1 MSLVID
7 ANMKLFAERMNI
19 TSSRMIQ
26 DYGLKSVDEIIE
38 AEAAQGNSQA
48 VKFAQEMYNSPAK
61 LIKIFKLTDVENKF
75 VLLHNMNSETR
86 EKILPML
93 DSDDLVMGLYF
104 FTQDKLLEMLE
115 GVDIEELV
123 RVVLGAFPLADI
135 VSMFTEDDLAQFF
148 QHDELE
154 RKDVIEQLKCMPP
167 EVMIKFVEGVTGQP
181 SEETDPMELINSI
194 ANLPMD
200 QYRDFM
206 SAIDPDVQRQ
216 LTFQLTKEK
225 PKYLQLFPNQTY
237 INMLSTMMKPDMVK
251 PMINLNKES
260 LVTMITELPPDLMSI
275 VAAQVDTQKFA
286 EYILDGHTDL
296 LEGALMI

>member
-115 GVDIEELV
+115 GVDLEELV

-194 ANLPMD
+194 VNLPMD

-225 PKYLQLFPNQTY
+225 PEYLQLFPNQTY

>member
-38 AEAAQGNSQA
+38 AEAAQGNLQA

-115 GVDIEELV
+115 DVDIEELV

-225 PKYLQLFPNQTY
+225 PEYLQLFPNQTY

-296 LEGALMI
+296 LEGTLMI

>member
-75 VLLHNMNSETR
+75 VLLHNMNAETR

-225 PKYLQLFPNQTY
+225 PEYLQLFPNQTY

-260 LVTMITELPPDLMSI
+260 LVTMITELPADLMSI

>member
-61 LIKIFKLTDVENKF
+61 LIKIFKLTDVENKC

-93 DSDDLVMGLYF
+93 DSEDLVMGLYF

-225 PKYLQLFPNQTY
+225 PEYLQLFPNQTY

>member
-26 DYGLKSVDEIIE
+26 DYGLKTVDEIIE

-123 RVVLGAFPLADI
+123 NVVLGAFPLADI

-225 PKYLQLFPNQTY
+225 PEYLQLFENQTY

-260 LVTMITELPPDLMSI
+260 LVTMITELPSDLMSI

>member
-26 DYGLKSVDEIIE
+26 DYGLKTVDEIIE

-123 RVVLGAFPLADI
+123 NVVLGAFPLADI

-225 PKYLQLFPNQTY
+225 PEYLQLFENQTY

-260 LVTMITELPPDLMSI
+260 LVTMITELPEDLMSI

-296 LEGALMI
+296 LESALMI

>member
-26 DYGLKSVDEIIE
+26 DYGLKTVDQIIE

-48 VKFAQEMYNSPAK
+48 VKYAQEMYNSPAK
-61 LIKIFKLTDVENKF
+61 LINIFKLTNVENKF

-93 DSDDLVMGLYF
+93 ESDDLVMGLYF
-104 FTQDKLLEMLE
+104 FTQDKLLDMLSE
-115 GVDIEELV
+115 VDIEELV
-123 RVVLGAFPLADI
+123 NVVMGAFPLDAI
-135 VSMFTEDDLAQFF
+135 VSMFSEDDLAQFF
-148 QHDELE
+148 QRDELQ
-154 RKDVIEQLKCMPP
+154 KFDVIEQLKSLPP

-181 SEETDPMELINSI
+181 AGETDPMQLIQSI
-194 ANLPMD
+194 ENMPMD

-225 PKYLQLFPNQTY
+225 PEYLQLFPNQTY
-237 INMLSTMMKPDMVK
+237 IDMLSTMMKQDMVK
-251 PMINLNKES
+251 PMINLEKES
-260 LVTMITELPPDLMSI
+260 LVNMITELPDDLMSI
-275 VAAQVDTQKFA
+275 VAAQVDTKKFA
-286 EYILDGHTDL
+286 EFILDGHTDL

>member
-123 RVVLGAFPLADI
+123 RVVLCAFPLADI

-225 PKYLQLFPNQTY
+225 PEYLQLFPNQTY

>member
-26 DYGLKSVDEIIE
+26 DYGLKTVDQIIE

-48 VKFAQEMYNSPAK
+48 VKYAQEMYNSPAK
-61 LIKIFKLTDVENKF
+61 LIKIFKLTNVENKF
-75 VLLHNMNSETR
+75 VLLHNMNSEPR

-93 DSDDLVMGLYF
+93 ESDDLVMGLYF
-104 FTQDKLLEMLE
+104 FTQDKLLDMLSE
-115 GVDIEELV
+115 VDIEELV
-123 RVVLGAFPLADI
+123 NVVMGAFPLDAI
-135 VSMFTEDDLAQFF
+135 VSMFSEDDLAQFF
-148 QHDELE
+148 QRDELQ
-154 RKDVIEQLKCMPP
+154 KFDVIEQLKSLPP

-181 SEETDPMELINSI
+181 AGETDPMQLIQSI
-194 ANLPMD
+194 ENMPMD

-225 PKYLQLFPNQTY
+225 PEYLQLFPNQTY
-237 INMLSTMMKPDMVK
+237 IDMLSTMMKQDMVK
-251 PMINLNKES
+251 PMINLEKES
-260 LVTMITELPPDLMSI
+260 LVNMITELPDDLMSI
-275 VAAQVDTQKFA
+275 VAAQVDTKKFA
-286 EYILDGHTDL
+286 EFILDGHTDL

>member
-26 DYGLKSVDEIIE
+26 DYGLKTVDEIIE

-48 VKFAQEMYNSPAK
+48 VKYAQEMYNSPAK
-61 LIKIFKLTDVENKF
+61 LINIFNLTDVENKF

-93 DSDDLVMGLYF
+93 ESDDLVMGLYF
-104 FTQDKLLEMLE
+104 FTQDKLLDMLSE
-115 GVDIEELV
+115 VDIEELV
-123 RVVLGAFPLADI
+123 NVVMGAFPLDAI
-135 VSMFTEDDLAQFF
+135 VSMFSEDDLAQFF
-148 QHDELE
+148 QRDELQ
-154 RKDVIEQLKCMPP
+154 KFDVIEQLKSLPP

-181 SEETDPMELINSI
+181 AGETDPMQLIQSI
-194 ANLPMD
+194 ENMPMD

-225 PKYLQLFPNQTY
+225 PEYLQLFPNQTY
-237 INMLSTMMKPDMVK
+237 IDMLSTMMKQDMVK
-251 PMINLNKES
+251 PMINLEKES
-260 LVTMITELPPDLMSI
+260 LVNMITELPDDLMSI
-275 VAAQVDTQKFA
+275 VAAQVDTKKFA
-286 EYILDGHTDL
+286 EFLLDGHTDL

>member
-225 PKYLQLFPNQTY
+225 PEYLQLFPNQTY
-237 INMLSTMMKPDMVK
+237 INMLSTMTKPDMVK
-251 PMINLNKES
+251 PMINLDKES

-296 LEGALMI
+296 LEGTLMI